1 MHHGACS
8 VLAVASMSESPY
20 LVALALVEFAGRRA
34 LPLTGKSLS
43 LSAAE
48 ASDPG
53 ETGRSLAL
61 ELLLRLWQ
69 RSEDGPLQRAAADA
83 SLLLVEMPLDT
94 MTEQLPRLK
103 ADWILSG
110 DTAAFLSGLDA
121 LAMRGWRVAFAK
133 YEPVSFIPWP

>member
-1 MHHGACS
+1 MA
-8 VLAVASMSESPY
+8 ESPY

-34 LPLTGKSLS
+34 LPLTGKSLPA
-43 LSAAE
+43 SAAE

-69 RSEDGPLQRAAADA
+69 RSEEGALQRAAGDA
-83 SLLLVEMPLDT
+83 SLLLVEIPLDV

-103 ADWILSG
+103 ADWIAGGETDAL
-110 DTAAFLSGLDA
+110 LSGLDV
-121 LAMRGWRVAFAK
+121 LATRGWRVTVAK

>member
-1 MHHGACS
+1 MA
-8 VLAVASMSESPY
+8 ESPY

-34 LPLTGKSLS
+34 LPLTGKSLPA
-43 LSAAE
+43 SAAE

-69 RSEDGPLQRAAADA
+69 RSEEGALQRAAGDA
-83 SLLLVEMPLDT
+83 SLLLVEIPLDV

-103 ADWILSG
+103 ADWIAGGETDAL
-110 DTAAFLSGLDA
+110 LSGLDA
-121 LAMRGWRVAFAK
+121 LATRGWRVTVAK
-133 YEPVSFIPWP
+133 YEPVSFTPWP

>member
-1 MHHGACS
+1 MA
-8 VLAVASMSESPY
+8 ESPY

-34 LPLTGKSLS
+34 LPLTGKSLPA
-43 LSAAE
+43 SAAE

-69 RSEDGPLQRAAADA
+69 RSEEGALQRAAGDA
-83 SLLLVEMPLDT
+83 SLLLVEIPLDV

-103 ADWILSG
+103 ADWIAGGETDAL
-110 DTAAFLSGLDA
+110 LSGLDA
-121 LAMRGWRVAFAK
+121 LATRGWRVTVAK